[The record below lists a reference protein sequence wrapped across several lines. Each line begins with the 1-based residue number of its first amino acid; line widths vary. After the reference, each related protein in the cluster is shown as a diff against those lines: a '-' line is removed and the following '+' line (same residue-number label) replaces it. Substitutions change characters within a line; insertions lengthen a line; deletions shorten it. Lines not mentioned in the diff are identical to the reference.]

1 MDIWH
6 YILSKFNNN
15 INTYLLCVVK
25 SDGSS
30 PGRAG
35 FKMAVAADG
44 TFSGTVGG
52 GVMEF
57 KMVEK
62 VKDLLDR
69 QNHSLFLQEQ
79 YHDKVHSKNQSGM
92 ICSGSQIIAFV
103 PLFVKDISLI
113 NNLISSDNST
123 LIVSESGLTISNI
136 AATGFTYITETEWQF
151 SESIHQKQVIHII
164 GGGHCGLAL
173 SQLMSYL
180 GFYIHLYDDREQL
193 NTMEDNIYAD
203 KKHIVQYDTISES
216 IQLNKSDYLVIMTI
230 GYRTDKI
237 VLKQLIHK
245 PVKYLGLL
253 GSVQKIETL
262 FAELKSEGL
271 HEHLLSAVHAP
282 IGINIESKTTAE
294 IAVSIAAEIIRIKN
308 QQ

>member
-1 MDIWH
+1 MDILH
-6 YILSKFNNN
+6 YILSKLNNN

-25 SDGSS
+25 SEGSS

-52 GVMEF
+52 GIMEF

-69 QNHSLFLQEQ
+69 QIHSLFLQEQ

-103 PLFVKDISLI
+103 PLLVKDISLLK
-113 NNLISSDNST
+113 NLISSDNT
-123 LIVSESGLTISNI
+123 NLLISEKGITTTNI
-136 AATGFTYITETEWQF
+136 AASGFTYTSETEWQY
-151 SESIHQKQVIHII
+151 SESTHQKPVIHIL

-173 SQLMSYL
+173 SQLMNFL
-180 GFYIHLYDDREQL
+180 GFYIHIYDNREQL
-193 NTMEDNIYAD
+193 NTLEDNVYAD
-203 KKHIVQYDTISES
+203 EKHIVPYDTIGES
-216 IQLNKSDYLVIMTI
+216 IKLSNADYMVIMTI

-253 GSVQKIETL
+253 GSVQKKETL
-262 FAELKSEGL
+262 FAELKTEGFSEQ
-271 HEHLLSAVHAP
+271 LLSLVHAP
-282 IGINIESKTTAE
+282 TGINIESKTTQE

-308 QQ
+308 QK

>member
-6 YILSKFNNN
+6 YILSKLNNN

-35 FKMAVAADG
+35 FKMAVAEDG

-103 PLFVKDISLI
+103 PLFVKDNSLI

-123 LIVSESGLTISNI
+123 LIISESGLTISNI
-136 AATGFTYITETEWQF
+136 TATGFTYITETEWHF
-151 SESIHQKQVIHII
+151 SESIHQKPVIHII

-173 SQLMSYL
+173 SQLLSYL

-193 NTMEDNIYAD
+193 NTMEDNIYANE
-203 KKHIVQYDTISES
+203 KHIVQYDTISES
-216 IQLNKSDYLVIMTI
+216 IQLNNSDYLVIMTI

-245 PVKYLGLL
+245 PIKYIGLL

-271 HEHLLSAVHAP
+271 PEHLLSVVHAP
-282 IGINIESKTTAE
+282 IGINIESKTTPE

-308 QQ
+308 YL

>member
-282 IGINIESKTTAE
+282 IGINIESKTTPE

-308 QQ
+308 Q

>member
-6 YILSKFNNN
+6 YILSKLSSN

-25 SDGSS
+25 SEGSS

-44 TFSGTVGG
+44 SFCGTVGG

-69 QNHSLFLQEQ
+69 QIHSLFLQEQ
-79 YHDKVHSKNQSGM
+79 YHDKIHSKNQSGM

-103 PLFVKDISLI
+103 PLFVKDIDLI
-113 NNLISSDNST
+113 NNLINTDNST
-123 LIVSESGLTISNI
+123 LIISETGITASSI
-136 AATGFTYITETEWQF
+136 AAGGFAFTSDTEWQY
-151 SESIHQKQVIHII
+151 SESIHQKPVIHII
-164 GGGHCGLAL
+164 GGGHCSLAL
-173 SQLMSYL
+173 SQLMNFL

-193 NTMEDNIYAD
+193 NTMEDNIYANE
-203 KKHIVQYDTISES
+203 KHIVQYSNISDT
-216 IQLNKSDYLVIMTI
+216 IQLNNSDYLVIMTI

-262 FAELKSEGL
+262 FTELKNEGL
-271 HEHLLSAVHAP
+271 SEQLISIVHAP
-282 IGINIESKTTAE
+282 IGINIESKTTPE
-294 IAVSIAAEIIRIKN
+294 IAVSIAAEIIRIRN